1 MIVDKGEPYDR
12 HARRLEANRSTADAD
27 AADPNDRL
35 GADDQVARATYPDPK
50 ARHIALTEGSE
61 VLDEKRELA
70 ADVSTNVDGATVA
83 ELADAAGEGPTTVK
97 GKRKTGKG

>member
-12 HARRLEANRSTADAD
+12 HARRLEANRSTDAD

-61 VLDEKRELA
+61 VLDEKRKLA
-70 ADVSTNVDGATVA
+70 ADASTNVDGATVA
-83 ELADAAGEGPTTVK
+83 ELADAAGEGPTKVK
-97 GKRKTGKG
+97 GKAKRAGR